1 MNIQKFF
8 FPNSILITIIVFLS
22 STYTQGQESTFQ
34 KKIENKILY
43 EDIDNDGDLD
53 KIEIQLNL
61 TKTHAILS
69 AHVNTGNKI
78 YMESRHI
85 GYIYNV
91 SENIDYQIFKDKN
104 KRTLILYGKKHKG
117 NEINL
122 RQSRIFKLPE
132 F

>member
-1 MNIQKFF
+1 MNIQKLF
-8 FPNSILITIIVFLS
+8 FPNSILITIIVFLIS
-22 STYTQGQESTFQ
+22 VYTRGQESSFQ
-34 KKIENKILY
+34 KKIQNKILY

-53 KIEIQLNL
+53 KIEIQLNE
-61 TKTHAILS
+61 TKTQAILS

-78 YMESRHI
+78 YKESRHI

-91 SENIDYQIFKDKN
+91 SENIDYQIFKDKYE
-104 KRTLILYGKKHKG
+104 RTLILYGKKHKG